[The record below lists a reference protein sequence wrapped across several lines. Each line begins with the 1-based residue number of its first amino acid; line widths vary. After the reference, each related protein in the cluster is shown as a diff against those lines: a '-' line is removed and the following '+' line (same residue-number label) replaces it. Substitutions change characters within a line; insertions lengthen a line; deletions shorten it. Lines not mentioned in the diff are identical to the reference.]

1 MTRTCEA
8 TGLSRATAYRRLHP
22 RPRPPAAPRKPN
34 PRRLSTIEE
43 TDVLAL
49 LDSDRFIDQP
59 PREVYATLLDEGCYL
74 CSPRT
79 MYRLLEKRGQL
90 RERRD
95 HCERQKHAIPR
106 LEATAPNQVW
116 TWDISKLATVVRGS
130 FLNLY
135 VILDL
140 FSRYVV
146 AWMPRSP
153 FGEAPS

>member
-1 MTRTCEA
+1 MF
-8 TGLSRATAYRRLHP
+8 
-22 RPRPPAAPRKPN
+22 
-34 PRRLSTIEE
+34 
-43 TDVLAL
+43 AL
-49 LDSDRFIDQP
+49 LDSERFIDQP
-59 PREVYATLLDEGCYL
+59 PREVYASLLDEGCYV

-79 MYRLLEKRGQL
+79 MYRLLKERGEL

-95 HCERQKHAIPR
+95 HHERQKHAIPR

-116 TWDISKLATVVRGS
+116 TWDISKLATQVIGS

-146 AWMPRSP
+146 AWMVAEHENSALAKQL
-153 FGEAPS
+153 FAGPSIAMESNRASCWSTRTAARR